1 MNVYELL
8 VTPPLVVE
16 VSSKTTSS
24 LNHFIVGVG
33 SPPVDEHV
41 MVTVSPFLIT
51 AGPVITGGPG
61 GTTINKESTKIEQNN
76 NTFQ

>member
-1 MNVYELL
+1 VNVYEFL

-24 LNHFIVGVG
+24 LNHFTVGVG

-41 MVTVSPFLIT
+41 MVTVTPFIIM
-51 AGPVITGGPG
+51 AGPVIIGGPG
-61 GTTINKESTKIEQNN
+61 GATI
-76 NTFQ
+76 

>member
-16 VSSKTTSS
+16 VASKTRSS
-24 LNHFIVGVG
+24 LNHVTVGVG

-41 MVTVSPFLIT
+41 MVTESPFLIT
-51 AGPVITGGPG
+51 AGPVITDVPG
-61 GTTINKESTKIEQNN
+61 GATINKESTKVKQNN